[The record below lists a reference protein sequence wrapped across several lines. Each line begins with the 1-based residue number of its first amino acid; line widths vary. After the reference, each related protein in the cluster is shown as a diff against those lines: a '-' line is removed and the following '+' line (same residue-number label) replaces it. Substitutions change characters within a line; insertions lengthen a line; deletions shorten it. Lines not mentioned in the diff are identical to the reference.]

1 MLVCLWLYFA
11 IWIESAG
18 QLTIENNTSAK
29 YVKDSTILVTR
40 WYNVLVLFWMS
51 QFIIGCQ
58 HMVIAGAV
66 ATWFFT
72 RNKSSLDWPLWRSMG
87 RLLRYHLGTVA
98 LGSLIIAVVKMLR
111 LIFRLLE
118 VLYKSECVCAQTDD
132 KTCIFLPAAGR

>member
-1 MLVCLWLYFA
+1 MSPPQTFVALCTLVCLWLYFA

-40 WYNVLVLFWMS
+40 WYNVFVLFWVS

-72 RNKSSLDWPLWRSMG
+72 RNKTALDWPLVRSMG

-98 LGSLIIAVVKMLR
+98 LGSLIIGLMKMLR
-111 LIFRLLE
+111 LLFRMFQ
-118 VLYKSECVCAQTDD
+118 V
-132 KTCIFLPAAGR
+132 